1 MESVYVNDRMPSRVT
16 VRPASTMSMSPFF
29 KPAPSKTPFF
39 VCYKSS
45 VYAILLACGLSLLI
59 TSLWFIEFVR
69 ETMSEESA
77 GGKASEPLVY
87 STAAV
92 VFVLIISILFFAA
105 YLVSIHSFRFCMSF
119 GTICLFTPML
129 LSHHW
134 HHNYAIGIMVWQAVI
149 GAVFV
154 LYSVLLI
161 KYEME
166 EKDFGRS

>member
-1 MESVYVNDRMPSRVT
+1 MESYYTTDRVVRVT
-16 VRPASTMSMSPFF
+16 TRPASTMSMSPFF

-39 VCYKSS
+39 VCYKHSM
-45 VYAILLACGLSLLI
+45 YAILTACGLCLMI
-59 TSLWFIEFVR
+59 TSLWFIDFVR
-69 ETMSEESA
+69 VMMSEESA

-92 VFVLIISILFFAA
+92 VFALIISILFFAA
-105 YLVSIHSFRFCMSF
+105 YLVSIHSFRFCMTF
-119 GTICLFTPML
+119 GTICLFSPML

-134 HHNYAIGIMVWQAVI
+134 HHNYAIGVMVWQLLI
-149 GAVFV
+149 GAAFA

-161 KYEME
+161 KFQME